1 MLAKSETCPLK
12 DSFGE
17 QAWGHAAGVLAVL
30 ALLSVATAAVAFV
43 FCAGASQQSNDEANT
58 CTRAARSPAV
68 CSVGTKLSTMFVVA
82 HVIMSQH
89 GAEAGVYS
97 SNKTQLA
104 DNGGVMHLVYNI
116 DTVDGLI
123 ALHETKSVAD
133 GIAPKAGRHNDTNP
147 GTAVCHKVTT
157 NQDCKTTSPTTVPQT
172 TIPATVPNAQ
182 AENVYQWCLKIKR
195 EFWPASSSVRKKR
208 WKKRQRSAPHHLEAQ
223 RSLTPGLSSSF
234 TTLLPYGCTLIRV
247 F

>member
-58 CTRAARSPAV
+58 CTRAARSPSV
-68 CSVGTKLSTMFVVA
+68 CSVGTKLRSMFVVA
-82 HVIMSQH
+82 HVIIMSHH

-116 DTVDGLI
+116 DTVGGLI

-133 GIAPKAGRHNDTNP
+133 GIATKARHDDTNP
-147 GTAVCHKVTT
+147 GTAACHTVTT
-157 NQDCKTTSPTTVPQT
+157 NQDCKTTSPTTTVPQT
-172 TIPATVPNAQ
+172 TILATVSYAQ
-182 AENVYQWCLKIKR
+182 EAENVSLKIKR
-195 EFWPASSSVRKKR
+195 EFWPASSSVRR
-208 WKKRQRSAPHHLEAQ
+208 A
-223 RSLTPGLSSSF
+223 T
-234 TTLLPYGCTLIRV
+234 
-247 F
+247 